1 MTGGYQPREVA
12 GAIAQPPQNPSGS
25 VPYSELL
32 RKMVLL
38 RAHRGDVLVLPAETS
53 VEQAE
58 ELFKALCTILAGP
71 PMVVIGPVQLLD
83 ETTMNAAGW
92 YRA

>member
-1 MTGGYQPREVA
+1 MTGGYQPREIA
-12 GAIAQPPQNPSGS
+12 GPIARPPRHPDGP

-53 VEQAE
+53 AEQVAA
-58 ELFKALCTILAGP
+58 FKKALRTVLAGP
-71 PMVVIGPVQLLD
+71 PMVVVGPVQVLD
-83 ETTMNAAGW
+83 EATMNAAGW